1 MAKKKAASQ
10 EGGLSARDI
19 MAQALHKE
27 HKNKRDRSLYMLPGD
42 DAVQLGLACPFVL
55 EYLFDC
61 GCLPLGVLMEV
72 NGAQE
77 SCKTM
82 FMYELGRMFAD
93 SDGWLEMALTE
104 QKFSPTLA
112 RSIMGWERRH
122 ALAGPYMCEY
132 MDDMQSILMERVNAA
147 DELAEKGIDGSGP
160 LGHSFPVLFG
170 ADSLMGANMKEK
182 SDKIEKQGHAGRSF
196 ASEALSLTDYLKH
209 LASKLSNKPYLGL
222 LIRHRKET
230 PGATAYEAPTV
241 SKPGGKHVG
250 YQVSY
255 ELILKGV
262 SQKKQANVDGD
273 GSLDIE
279 HRWIRITNGK
289 NSAGTNKNKAVV
301 RVSWRKKVIQG
312 VVRQFTKWH
321 WEEALVGLLMDWQE
335 AKLDAKGTPAGRKQK
350 MDEFFHIR
358 KERGPVYWSSTLG
371 MTKDDAVSQAKM
383 GAMIQSNPDVIAALR
398 QMFGIQQSY
407 IWDREEDYNKALRSV
422 QSEAAKTAKD
432 TIDSDL
438 AREEF
443 SRATAEMDDETF
455 TR

>member
-1 MAKKKAASQ
+1 
-10 EGGLSARDI
+10 

-27 HKNKRDRSLYMLPGD
+27 HKNKRDRSIYMLPGD
-42 DAVQLGLACPFVL
+42 DAVQLGLDCPFVL

-82 FMYELGRMFAD
+82 FMYELGRLFAD

-112 RSIMGWERRH
+112 RSIIGWDRRN

-147 DELAEKGIDGSGP
+147 DDLAKNGMEGSGP
-160 LGHSFPVLFG
+160 LGNTFPVLFG

-196 ASEALSLTDYLKH
+196 ATEAQSLTDYLKV
-209 LASKLSNKPYLGL
+209 LSAKIANKPYLGL
-222 LIRHRKET
+222 LIRHRKES
-230 PGATAYEAPTV
+230 PGETAYSAPVV

-262 SQKKQANVDGD
+262 KQLKQANVEGD
-273 GSLDIE
+273 GSLDVE

-289 NSAGTNKNKAVV
+289 NSAGTNKNHAVV

-312 VVRQFTKWH
+312 VVRQFTRWH
-321 WEEALVGLLMDWQE
+321 WEEALTGLLMDWQE
-335 AKLDAKGTPAGRKQK
+335 AKLDRNGTPAGRKAK
-350 MDEFFHIR
+350 MDEFFHLR
-358 KERGPVYWSSTLG
+358 KERGPVYWSATLG

-383 GAMIQSNPDVIAALR
+383 GAMIQANSDVLVSLR

-407 IWDREEDYNKALRSV
+407 VWDRNEDYTKALRKV
-422 QSEAAKTAKD
+422 TAEAATQAKE

-443 SRATAEMDDETF
+443 NRATAEMDEETF
-455 TR
+455 NK